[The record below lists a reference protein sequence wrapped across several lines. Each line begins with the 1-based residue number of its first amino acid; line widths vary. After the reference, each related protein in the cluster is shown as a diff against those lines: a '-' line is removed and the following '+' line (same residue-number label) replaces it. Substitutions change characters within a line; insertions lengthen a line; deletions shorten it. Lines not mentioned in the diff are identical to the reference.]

1 MKRFGRLDITVIK
14 IDGLIIMP
22 ADMTLYFDVVK
33 QIQDQINR
41 ITYAYQLSE
50 QERLN
55 QINRLEHEIAQ
66 KFHWARRSL
75 TTVEHNLS
83 QSSAEISQPQI
94 ETKVDVA

>member
-1 MKRFGRLDITVIK
+1 
-14 IDGLIIMP
+14 MP
-22 ADMTLYFDVVK
+22 VDMTLYFDVVK

-50 QERLN
+50 QERMN

-66 KFHWARRSL
+66 KFQWARRSL

-83 QSSAEISQPQI
+83 QSSAGIQQPQLQS
-94 ETKVDVA
+94 EVDVA